1 MADPL
6 EALKAVNEV
15 YRSENIEHIIS
26 KDQAFQRMQSM
37 NTECERLKNK
47 LIKFKNQKETQDKQN
62 KDAYQDMTYLRD

>member
-26 KDQAFQRMQSM
+26 KDQAFQRM
-37 NTECERLKNK
+37 
-47 LIKFKNQKETQDKQN
+47 
-62 KDAYQDMTYLRD
+62 